1 MNPYKILGINE
12 QATEEEI
19 KRAYRAM
26 AAKYHPDVGGDAWV
40 FEQVREAYDRIN
52 QSRQA
57 AKADKPPATAKPT
70 AAKPTGAKPKQP
82 KPESV
87 SPRQPNASSKNESHP
102 QTASTSRPGTLSQPA
117 SFFKRVLNLLFYRQL
132 PLQSETSYFIFINVL
147 DLIFTNALLRSG
159 AIEANPLANYFL
171 KHGGFPGMIAFKLVL
186 VAGTCLVTQLIAV
199 HHLNRAKQ
207 VLYIGCGMVGLV
219 VGYSALLLMRKL
231 AKSCTTLRVVI
242 PSCDA
247 ERRTTKLAQRSSHLG
262 VALSTKGSQF
272 L

>member
-1 MNPYKILGINE
+1 MNPYKILGIRE

-40 FEQVREAYDRIN
+40 FEQVGEAYDRIN

-57 AKADKPPATAKPT
+57 AKAGKPPTTANSS
-70 AAKPTGAKPKQP
+70 AAKPKQP

-102 QTASTSRPGTLSQPA
+102 QTASTNRPGTLSQPA
-117 SFFKRVLNLLFYRQL
+117 SFFKRVINLLFYRQL

-147 DLIFTNALLRSG
+147 DIIFTNALLRSG

-231 AKSCTTLRVVI
+231 A
-242 PSCDA
+242 
-247 ERRTTKLAQRSSHLG
+247 
-262 VALSTKGSQF
+262 
-272 L
+272 